1 MPPEALPGPGQVHP
15 SNALA
20 FILAGAA
27 TFTLRSQ
34 KTGARFTFH
43 VMQTSGTDWRVMLL
57 TGPEQFTH
65 VGGIHSTE
73 SRLVECWGFA
83 NWKAPYA
90 LALHWTLVRLQTPKD
105 VDQLEIFHDGKCSAC
120 GRALTT
126 PESVVRGLGPICWE
140 KAQRGMPCS

>member
-1 MPPEALPGPGQVHP
+1 MPPEVLPGPGQVHP

-34 KTGARFTFH
+34 RTGVHYTYN
-43 VMQTSGTDWRVMLL
+43 VTQTSGDTWAVSLL
-57 TGPEQFTH
+57 MGPDTFKG
-65 VGGIHSTE
+65 VGQLRKAGANT
-73 SRLVECWGFA
+73 VECTGFEW
-83 NWKAPYA
+83 NRPYA
-90 LALHWTLVRLQTPKD
+90 LALHWMLVRLQTPKD